1 MFRPA
6 ATAALA
12 AVLALTAAPALAGQ
26 LACDGPFAIDSSEAR
41 LVEAFGRDNVVTG
54 EVDGPEG
61 TTMIATTVFPDDPER
76 RFQAVWWDDETL
88 SDPSFFTL
96 ARADIA
102 PGGLR
107 IGMPLAEVEALNGE
121 PFTMLGF
128 GWDYGGAA
136 SFASGRLSALP
147 GDCLLS
153 VSFDPTRPLPEGTD
167 AEPIEGDK
175 EVASDLPLLRA
186 VEPVVYEVRFGY
198 PHPDFRA
205 D

>member
-6 ATAALA
+6 AALATAIALA
-12 AVLALTAAPALAGQ
+12 AAPAVAEQ
-26 LACDGPFAIDSSEAR
+26 LACEGPFAIDSSEAR
-41 LVEAFGRDNVVTG
+41 LVETFGRDNVVTG

-61 TTMIATTVFPDDPER
+61 TTMIATTVFPDDPEHS
-76 RFQAVWWDDETL
+76 FQVVWWDEEALD
-88 SDPSFFTL
+88 SPSFFTL
-96 ARADIA
+96 APADTA

-107 IGMPLAEVEALNGE
+107 LGMPLAEVEALNGE

-136 SFASGRLSALP
+136 SFASGQLSALP

-153 VSFDPTRPLPEGTD
+153 VSFDPSTALPEGTD

-175 EVASDLPLLRA
+175 EVASNLPLLRA